1 MELESLVSAY
11 GIQPANLSPEVRE
24 GLNAILRVAGR
35 EAIAQVQEV
44 LKKEAA
50 KRGVQVG
57 NTGPSAAEQQAVAQK
72 ALEAAQKAQEEADAK
87 KKRQRVIIGIAAA
100 IVVVIVI
107 IVAKKR

>member
-1 MELESLVSAY
+1 MELGTLLPAY

-24 GLNAILRVAGR
+24 GLNAILRAAGR

-57 NTGPSAAEQQAVAQK
+57 NTGPRAAEQEAAARA
-72 ALEAAQKAQEEADAK
+72 ALEAAQKAEAEAK
-87 KKRQRVIIGIAAA
+87 KKRQRRIIGIVGAV
-100 IVVVIVI
+100 VVVIGI
-107 IVAKKR
+107 IVATKKR